1 MFTSE
6 RGALDINTDSDMA
19 LSSSLSPEV
28 SMAPDDSSG
37 HSDEDGLCSEMAFG
51 HRPRASSRALIAAGA
66 IHINIDPAETKP
78 GP

>member
-1 MFTSE
+1 MLTSE
-6 RGALDINTDSDMA
+6 RGALDINTDPGMA

-37 HSDEDGLCSEMAFG
+37 HSDQDNLCSGMAFG
-51 HRPRASSRALIAAGA
+51 HRPRASSRALIATGA
-66 IHINIDPAETKP
+66 MHINIDPAKTRP